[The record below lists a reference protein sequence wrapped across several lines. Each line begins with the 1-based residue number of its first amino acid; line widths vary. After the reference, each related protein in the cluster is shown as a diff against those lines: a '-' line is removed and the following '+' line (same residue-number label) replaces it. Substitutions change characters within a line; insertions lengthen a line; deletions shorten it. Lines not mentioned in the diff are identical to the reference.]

1 MDLHE
6 KLRKGRPLQEDVS
19 FRRDVERL
27 SIGEVLEAVAKS
39 LGTEPGALTR
49 RRRGTHDRGIAA
61 QMLCRYAGLTQR
73 EAVKALG
80 LGTGAAVG
88 WRMGCLRKAVQKDRG
103 LGARVRR
110 VERELD
116 ALCAKGRG

>member
-49 RRRGTHDRGIAA
+49 RRRGTHDRG
-61 QMLCRYAGLTQR
+61 
-73 EAVKALG
+73 
-80 LGTGAAVG
+80 
-88 WRMGCLRKAVQKDRG
+88 
-103 LGARVRR
+103 LGARGRR